1 VVHLVFVRTGEE
13 STNILENE
21 GEDEAAEIVGY
32 LNAFFFS
39 GEDTEGE
46 APEVECPPK
55 KDLSSYV
62 TGMNISLAICP
73 FFVIFVTYNL
83 PAIRQRHMKFDP
95 NRPYDLP
102 LLPPAL
108 NFKHEQFVD
117 VMLKT
122 RTELGELNGY
132 SYSLPN
138 PLLLLSPAVI
148 KESVAS
154 SNIENINTTME
165 EALQA
170 QLFPEAEQKKP
181 DKEVLRYRDAIMWG
195 FENLKKIPISTRLI
209 LGIHKKLMPDQSPD
223 YRKTQNRIA
232 NSATGAVIYTPP
244 PANELPQLLNN
255 WEQFVNKDDDGIDPL
270 VKAAIAHCQFEAIH
284 PFGDGNGRTGRILM
298 VLQLIQLELL
308 SLPILYVS
316 GYINK
321 NRNEYYRLLQ
331 AVRTDEGWHDFIFY
345 MLKGFHQQARETKI
359 TLLKVMELL
368 EKTRKHLKEKHRKIY
383 SAELVEAMFALPII
397 TPVNLGKKLD
407 VNYRTASRYLVE
419 LAKGNVLKE
428 SYVGKYH
435 LYANKPLLKLLKT

>member
-1 VVHLVFVRTGEE
+1 
-13 STNILENE
+13 
-21 GEDEAAEIVGY
+21 
-32 LNAFFFS
+32 
-39 GEDTEGE
+39 
-46 APEVECPPK
+46 
-55 KDLSSYV
+55 
-62 TGMNISLAICP
+62 
-73 FFVIFVTYNL
+73 
-83 PAIRQRHMKFDP
+83 MKFDP
-95 NRPYDLP
+95 NRPFDLP

-108 NFKHEQFVD
+108 NFRHEQFVD
-117 VMLKT
+117 VLLKT

-138 PLLLLSPAVI
+138 PLLRLSPAVI
-148 KESVAS
+148 RESVAS

-170 QLFPEAEQKKP
+170 QLFPEAEQKKS
-181 DKEVLRYRDAIMWG
+181 DKEVLRTRDAIMWG
-195 FENLKKIPISTRLI
+195 FTNLKKVPISTRLI
-209 LGIHKKLMPDQSPD
+209 LGIHNKLMPDQSPD

-232 NSATGAVIYTPP
+232 NSATGTVIYTPP
-244 PANELPQLLNN
+244 PANELPQLLSN

-298 VLQLIQLELL
+298 VLQLIQQQLL

-321 NRNEYYRLLQ
+321 NRSEYYRLLQ
-331 AVRTDEGWHDFIFY
+331 AVRTNEGWHNFIFY
-345 MLKGFHQQARETKI
+345 MLKGFHQQGRETKT
-359 TLLKVMELL
+359 TLFKIMELL
-368 EKTRKHLKEKHRKIY
+368 EKTREHLKQKHRKIY
-383 SAELVEAMFALPII
+383 TAELVEAIFALPII

-419 LAKGNVLKE
+419 LASGNVLKE

-435 LYANKPLLKLLKT
+435 LYANTLLLKLLKA

>member
-1 VVHLVFVRTGEE
+1 
-13 STNILENE
+13 
-21 GEDEAAEIVGY
+21 
-32 LNAFFFS
+32 
-39 GEDTEGE
+39 
-46 APEVECPPK
+46 
-55 KDLSSYV
+55 
-62 TGMNISLAICP
+62 
-73 FFVIFVTYNL
+73 
-83 PAIRQRHMKFDP
+83 MKFDP
-95 NRPYDLP
+95 NQPFELP

-108 NFKHEQFVD
+108 NFKHEQFVE

-165 EALQA
+165 EALRA
-170 QLFPEAEQKKP
+170 QLFPEAEQKKT

-195 FENLKKIPISTRLI
+195 FESLKKIPISTRLI
-209 LGIHKKLMPDQSPD
+209 LGIHKKLLPDQSPD

-232 NSATGAVIYTPP
+232 NSATGGVIYTPP
-244 PANELPQLLNN
+244 PANELPRLLNN

-284 PFGDGNGRTGRILM
+284 PFSDGNGRTGRILM
-298 VLQLIQLELL
+298 VLQLIERKLL
-308 SLPILYVS
+308 SLPILYMS
-316 GYINK
+316 GYINR
-321 NRNEYYRLLQ
+321 NRSEYYSLLQ
-331 AVRTDEGWHDFIFY
+331 TVRTKEGWHDFIFY
-345 MLKGFHQQARETKI
+345 MLKGFHLQARETKT
-359 TLLKVMELL
+359 TLFKIIELL
-368 EKTRKHLKEKHRKIY
+368 EKTREHLKQKHRKIY
-383 SAELVEAMFALPII
+383 SAELVEALFALPII

-419 LAKGNVLKE
+419 LAAGKVLTE

-435 LYANKPLLKLLKT
+435 LYVNAPLLKLLKV